1 MGGFPQISQGL
12 GAFDFST
19 RIKDRRGEPRRSS
32 HKAPQCGAFRLL
44 RYRRSERPFF
54 ILERWYFKKRPMYQ
68 GIPPFWSTVVGKEQD
83 MKEDNREKITLWLQP
98 DILRRVDSWLEE
110 DNCKTRREFVEKALR
125 FYMGYLATEDTSEYL
140 SRALV
145 DTLQGIVA
153 DNSNRLRTMIFKW
166 CVELNMMGHTIA
178 AHFRADPI
186 NRRELRAY
194 AVDEVKRTNG
204 QISFDRA
211 LDQQRRLQDNG
222 L

>member
-1 MGGFPQISQGL
+1 MS
-12 GAFDFST
+12 D
-19 RIKDRRGEPRRSS
+19 EN
-32 HKAPQCGAFRLL
+32 
-44 RYRRSERPFF
+44 
-54 ILERWYFKKRPMYQ
+54 KKR
-68 GIPPFWSTVVGKEQD
+68 TAV
-83 MKEDNREKITLWLQP
+83 WLSP
-98 DILRRVDSWLEE
+98 GVIRRMDSWLEE
-110 DNCKTRREFVEKALR
+110 DNCSTRSEFIEKALR

-140 SRALV
+140 SQALV

-211 LDQQRRLQDNG
+211 MDQQRRLLDDG

>member
-1 MGGFPQISQGL
+1 MS
-12 GAFDFST
+12 D
-19 RIKDRRGEPRRSS
+19 EN
-32 HKAPQCGAFRLL
+32 
-44 RYRRSERPFF
+44 
-54 ILERWYFKKRPMYQ
+54 KKR
-68 GIPPFWSTVVGKEQD
+68 TAV
-83 MKEDNREKITLWLQP
+83 WLSP
-98 DILRRVDSWLEE
+98 GVIRRMDSWLEE
-110 DNCKTRREFVEKALR
+110 DNCSTRSEFIEKALR
-125 FYMGYLATEDTSEYL
+125 FHMGYLATEDTSEYL
-140 SRALV
+140 SQALV

-211 LDQQRRLQDNG
+211 LDQQRRLLDDG

>member
-1 MGGFPQISQGL
+1 MS
-12 GAFDFST
+12 D
-19 RIKDRRGEPRRSS
+19 EN
-32 HKAPQCGAFRLL
+32 
-44 RYRRSERPFF
+44 
-54 ILERWYFKKRPMYQ
+54 KKR
-68 GIPPFWSTVVGKEQD
+68 TAV
-83 MKEDNREKITLWLQP
+83 WLSP
-98 DILRRVDSWLEE
+98 GVIRRMDSWLEE
-110 DNCKTRREFVEKALR
+110 DNCSTRSEFIEKALR
-125 FYMGYLATEDTSEYL
+125 FYMGYLATEDTSKYL
-140 SRALV
+140 SQALV

-211 LDQQRRLQDNG
+211 LDQQRRFLDDD

>member
-1 MGGFPQISQGL
+1 MS
-12 GAFDFST
+12 D
-19 RIKDRRGEPRRSS
+19 KN
-32 HKAPQCGAFRLL
+32 
-44 RYRRSERPFF
+44 
-54 ILERWYFKKRPMYQ
+54 KKR
-68 GIPPFWSTVVGKEQD
+68 TAV
-83 MKEDNREKITLWLQP
+83 WLSP
-98 DILRRVDSWLEE
+98 GVIRRMDSWLEE
-110 DNCKTRREFVEKALR
+110 DNCSTRSEFIEKALR

-140 SRALV
+140 SQALV

-211 LDQQRRLQDNG
+211 LDQQRRLLDDD

>member
-1 MGGFPQISQGL
+1 MS
-12 GAFDFST
+12 D
-19 RIKDRRGEPRRSS
+19 EN
-32 HKAPQCGAFRLL
+32 
-44 RYRRSERPFF
+44 
-54 ILERWYFKKRPMYQ
+54 KKR
-68 GIPPFWSTVVGKEQD
+68 TAV
-83 MKEDNREKITLWLQP
+83 WLSP
-98 DILRRVDSWLEE
+98 GVIRRMDSWLEE
-110 DNCKTRREFVEKALR
+110 DNCSTRSEFIEKALR

-140 SRALV
+140 SQTLV

-204 QISFDRA
+204 QISFDQA
-211 LDQQRRLQDNG
+211 LDQQRRLLDDG

>member
-1 MGGFPQISQGL
+1 MSDENKKGTAVWLSPGVI
-12 GAFDFST
+12 
-19 RIKDRRGEPRRSS
+19 RR
-32 HKAPQCGAFRLL
+32 
-44 RYRRSERPFF
+44 
-54 ILERWYFKKRPMYQ
+54 M
-68 GIPPFWSTVVGKEQD
+68 
-83 MKEDNREKITLWLQP
+83 
-98 DILRRVDSWLEE
+98 DSWLEE
-110 DNCKTRREFVEKALR
+110 DNCSTRSEFIEKALR

-140 SRALV
+140 SQALV

-153 DNSNRLRTMIFKW
+153 DNSNRLRTLIFKW

-211 LDQQRRLQDNG
+211 LDQQRRLLDDGQ
-222 L
+222 

>member
-1 MGGFPQISQGL
+1 MS
-12 GAFDFST
+12 D
-19 RIKDRRGEPRRSS
+19 EN
-32 HKAPQCGAFRLL
+32 
-44 RYRRSERPFF
+44 
-54 ILERWYFKKRPMYQ
+54 KKR
-68 GIPPFWSTVVGKEQD
+68 TAV
-83 MKEDNREKITLWLQP
+83 WLSP
-98 DILRRVDSWLEE
+98 GVIRRMDSWLEE
-110 DNCKTRREFVEKALR
+110 DNCSTRSEFIEKALR

-140 SRALV
+140 SQALV

-153 DNSNRLRTMIFKW
+153 DNSNRLRTLIFKW

-211 LDQQRRLQDNG
+211 LGQQRRLLDDGQ
-222 L
+222 

>member
-1 MGGFPQISQGL
+1 MS
-12 GAFDFST
+12 D
-19 RIKDRRGEPRRSS
+19 EN
-32 HKAPQCGAFRLL
+32 
-44 RYRRSERPFF
+44 
-54 ILERWYFKKRPMYQ
+54 KKR
-68 GIPPFWSTVVGKEQD
+68 TAV
-83 MKEDNREKITLWLQP
+83 WLSP
-98 DILRRVDSWLEE
+98 GVIRRMDSWLEE
-110 DNCKTRREFVEKALR
+110 DNCNTRSEFIEKALR

-140 SRALV
+140 SQALV

-211 LDQQRRLQDNG
+211 LYQQRRFLDDD

>member
-1 MGGFPQISQGL
+1 MS
-12 GAFDFST
+12 D
-19 RIKDRRGEPRRSS
+19 EN
-32 HKAPQCGAFRLL
+32 
-44 RYRRSERPFF
+44 
-54 ILERWYFKKRPMYQ
+54 KKR
-68 GIPPFWSTVVGKEQD
+68 TAV
-83 MKEDNREKITLWLQP
+83 WLSP
-98 DILRRVDSWLEE
+98 GVIRRMDSWLEE
-110 DNCKTRREFVEKALR
+110 DNCSTRSEFIEKALR

-140 SRALV
+140 SQALV

-186 NRRELRAY
+186 DRRELRAY

-211 LDQQRRLQDNG
+211 LDQQRRLLDDD